1 MWALSVLA
9 IAGSL
14 AGAALL
20 LPEQNAPSPRAPSP
34 HGAVIIYR
42 PPAPVRYAKS
52 TRIVATGVVLAFLQ
66 SAVIRKHLGRSYD
79 LVTPK
84 LRQGL
89 TRRSWVTG
97 TIPVVPMPRGTDLR
111 AMVLLESIRN
121 ELTYRVSLFPPKK
134 SGVKP
139 QLFDVTLRRLHNHWR
154 VDSWVPSISGLYSSN
169 VGASGPVTPNQSALP
184 PASQRL
190 SGRWAYGLIAFLVFA
205 LLIAP
210 VGLGARALIEARR
223 ARAFR
228 RQADA
233 SRGLAQREADES
245 AGPAATTARTN

>member
-1 MWALSVLA
+1 MWTLSVLV

-34 HGAVIIYR
+34 HGAVIVYR
-42 PPAPVRYAKS
+42 PPTPVRYGKS
-52 TRIVATGVVLAFLQ
+52 TRIVATGLILAFLQ
-66 SAVIRKHLGRSYD
+66 TAVIRQHLGRSYD
-79 LVTPK
+79 LVTPS

-111 AMVLLESIRN
+111 AMVLMESIRN
-121 ELTYRVSLFPPKK
+121 ELAYRVSLFPPKK

-139 QLFDVTLRRLHNHWR
+139 QLFDVTLKRLHNQWR
-154 VDSWVPSISGLYSSN
+154 VDSWVPSGSGLSSPN
-169 VGASGPVTPNQSALP
+169 VAGGPVTPNQSALQ

-190 SGRWAYGLIAFLVFA
+190 SGRWAYGLIAVLAFA

-210 VGLGARALIEARR
+210 LGLGCRALIEARR

-228 RQADA
+228 RRVDA

-245 AGPAATTARTN
+245 AIPSATTARSN